1 MASTVAKIS
10 VNNQNEILRTSAD
23 FPEDIWSDRFSTRA
37 VDNEMYEYE
46 IYAKEIERLKEDVRA
61 EIEEQLEEIFDVQ
74 SKIEV
79 HPQAYDLFTAALHF
93 RLMRQHGFNM
103 SCGIFDQFRDASGKF
118 KESLATDIKGLLS
131 LYQAAHVRTHS
142 DRILEE
148 ALDFTTVH
156 LKSGALDNNPILAKQ
171 VKYALQQAL
180 HKGIPRI
187 EARHYISI
195 YEEEE
200 SNNNPLLLRL
210 AKLDYNS
217 LQMLHK
223 QELAELIRWENDL
236 EFVSKLP
243 YSRARVVESY
253 FFALG
258 MFFEPQYSVPRII
271 LAKTT
276 VLLTGIDDTYDVYGT
291 LDEIKSYTD
300 AMERWD
306 INETDR
312 LPSYMRTSYMAL
324 LCFGDDIN
332 NQFTRQGRSYAF
344 DEYKGGTSYIES
356 GWFVAR
362 ELPTFPDYLSNGL
375 ITGLSY
381 ILITATFAAMEHAT
395 EDVFHWLSKNPKI
408 AVASAKICRLIN
420 DVGSYESEKQRRAT
434 GIECYMKHYNVSE
447 QEALEKFGE
456 IAEDAWKDINEEFL
470 KPRTAMPREI
480 LMRFLNIARVVDVFY
495 KHREDGFTNP
505 HKVLKPSIIALLV
518 DPAIV

>member
-1 MASTVAKIS
+1 MASTEAKIS
-10 VNNQNEILRTSAD
+10 VNNQNEILRTLAD

-46 IYAKEIERLKEDVRA
+46 IYAKEIERLKEDVRGMLMAKEITTIEKLNLIDTIERLGISYHFEA
-61 EIEEQLEEIFDVQ
+61 EIEQQLEEIFDVQ

-103 SCGIFDQFRDASGKF
+103 SCGIFDQFKDTSGKF
-118 KESLATDIKGLLS
+118 KESLATDIRDLLS
-131 LYQAAHVRTHS
+131 LYQAAHGRTHS
-142 DRILEE
+142 DSILEE

-171 VKYALQQAL
+171 ACEI
-180 HKGIPRI
+180 G
-187 EARHYISI
+187 
-195 YEEEE
+195 
-200 SNNNPLLLRL
+200 
-210 AKLDYNS
+210 

-243 YSRARVVESY
+243 YSWARVVESY

-300 AMERWD
+300 AME
-306 INETDR
+306 
-312 LPSYMRTSYMAL
+312 
-324 LCFGDDIN
+324 
-332 NQFTRQGRSYAF
+332 
-344 DEYKGGTSYIES
+344 SYIES

-362 ELPTFPDYLSNGL
+362 ELPTFPDYLSYGL

-381 ILITATFAAMEHAT
+381 ILITATFAAMERAT
-395 EDVFHWLSKNPKI
+395 EDVFHWLSKNPKT

-447 QEALEKFGE
+447 QEALEMFEE

-470 KPRTAMPREI
+470 KPSSAMPRKI